1 MYNYGLGIE
10 HEMRMRFTNEID
22 IKEII
27 KESDK
32 KNIDL
37 SKYSKYLFI
46 KTTFI
51 TDYFYKMEEDILLNF
66 DKSMATN
73 QEERDFAALNILKRE
88 VIDLAIKKKKYPF
101 NDKKFYVF
109 ISQKSSKKQLQINRE
124 KQELFKLYINTYLK
138 YHYPLMYYKIECGIN
153 KFKKT
158 LHNLPKFPSTKED
171 FINFKKIMRQFYNG
185 QIYRDYIVNLK
196 KIVIQCNYIL
206 INKYSNVITISYYS
220 YSDKPFIQYKSI
232 KNMILQN
239 INKEINIRNNQY
251 NLTNLEYKTLYFLN
265 KHKEPHDDYSSHT
278 SAIEF
283 ITIKYK
289 NRKYL
294 DSLNELISY
303 QNLFFK
309 IINSCS
315 LFKEY
320 INKYGP
326 IVPHHTGCVGPIIEL
341 DGENINSYR
350 FIKEDY
356 TGSYHVWTTPF
367 YSEKTSPESFIN
379 ILITLSNKLQLL
391 EPLFAAHFTSPSVFA
406 IGNNLYHSRMSLRG
420 ELNVYGGY
428 GGSDIMLLKG
438 HPYSSIENYYMGDR
452 LNKEISI
459 YDTVKLYDPITNK
472 LIKDYNILDTRMAT
486 NFLFSDTSAVQYRK
500 YNLNL
505 PNKDKKKSVQ
515 TYFQI
520 VFSKYNL
527 KFDNT
532 INIGADIRT
541 RPLNNLFYPKIK
553 KNYSPVIIW
562 SDGKFYKKYV
572 KEIKVKDKIVKKI
585 VENPKYDMVAYK
597 RLLSKERVGIEF
609 RIFDHFPTP
618 YMRQF
623 LSILAPLVYQS
634 SFETREITNDDIYT
648 KQQFWHN
655 EMANVIINGFEYKI
669 SNEYLQI
676 LEREFNIKIENARET
691 EDVLYSIYNKLDHKY
706 YNKELYNN
714 IKIPMNREDFINI
727 NKLSWFDTF
736 KTYLQNNPKLYDK
749 IMRIKES
756 RILTYSD
763 IDRIFGKHFK
773 QDIHRIKYYFDTLI
787 GPSPH
792 QYP

>member
-1 MYNYGLGIE
+1 MYQHGLGIE

-22 IKEII
+22 VKEII

-46 KTTFI
+46 RTNFI
-51 TDYFYKMEEDILLNF
+51 IDYFYKIKERILLNF
-66 DKSMATN
+66 NKSMATN
-73 QEERDFAALNILKRE
+73 QEERDYAALNILKRE

-101 NDKKFYVF
+101 NDKKFYIF
-109 ISQKSSKKQLQINRE
+109 TSQKSSKKQLHINIE
-124 KQELFKLYINTYLK
+124 KQELLKLYINTYSK
-138 YHYPLMYYKIECGIN
+138 YHYPLMYYKIEYNIN
-153 KFKKT
+153 KIKKT
-158 LHNLPKFPSTKED
+158 LYNLPKFPSTKED
-171 FINFKKIMRQFYNG
+171 FINFQKFMRQFYNG
-185 QIYRDYIVNLK
+185 QIYRDYIVNFK
-196 KIVIQCNYIL
+196 KIVIQCNHFV
-206 INKYSNVITISYYS
+206 INIYSNTIIIAYYS
-220 YSDKPFIQYKSI
+220 YLEKPLIQYKSI
-232 KNMILQN
+232 KHVILQQVN
-239 INKEINIRNNQY
+239 EEINIDNNQY

-265 KHKEPHDDYSSHT
+265 KNKEPHYDSSSLT

-309 IINSCS
+309 IINNCS
-315 LFKEY
+315 LFKELVD
-320 INKYGP
+320 KYGP
-326 IVPHHTGCVGPIIEL
+326 IVPHHTGCVGPVIEL
-341 DGENINSYR
+341 EINNINSYG
-350 FIKEDY
+350 FIQEDY
-356 TGSYHVWTTPF
+356 TGSYHVWATPF
-367 YSEKTSPESFIN
+367 YCEKTSPESFIN

-406 IGNNLYHSRMSLRG
+406 IGNNLYRSRMSLRG

-438 HPYSSIENYYMGDR
+438 HPYSPIGEYCMGDR
-452 LNKEISI
+452 LNKEISL

-472 LIKDYNILDTRMAT
+472 LIKNYDILDTRMAT
-486 NFLFSDTSAVQYRK
+486 NNLFSDTSAVQYRK
-500 YNLNL
+500 DNLNL
-505 PNKDKKKSVQ
+505 PNKDKKKSIQ

-527 KFDNT
+527 KFNKT

-541 RPLNNLFYPKIK
+541 RPLNNLFYPKTK

-562 SDGKFYKKYV
+562 SDGKFYRKFI
-572 KEIKVKDKIVKKI
+572 KEIKVKDKFIIKI

-597 RLLSKERVGIEF
+597 KLLSKERVGIEF

-623 LSILAPLVYQS
+623 LSILATLVYQS
-634 SFETREITNDDIYT
+634 SFEIREITNDDIYT

-669 SNEYLQI
+669 SNEYRQI
-676 LEREFNIKIENARET
+676 LEREFNIKIENVRNT
-691 EDVLYSIYNKLDHKY
+691 EDVLYCIYNKLDHKY
-706 YNKELYNN
+706 SDKELYNN
-714 IKIPMNREDFINI
+714 IKIPMDREDFINI

-749 IMRIKES
+749 IMKIKES
-756 RILTYSD
+756 RRLTYSD

-792 QYP
+792 QHP